1 MASSHVLLDQVDIAF
16 DDERAVASAGLLL
29 PATLAERLG
38 IEQAADQLV
47 DLGDRPGAAR
57 PGRKLLTLVHALV
70 AGGDCIDDVELLRCG
85 STASVLGHRVMAAST
100 VGTWLRSFTFGHVRQ
115 LDRVTGEILSRAWA
129 AGAGPDDGP
138 LTVDVDSTICEVHGY
153 HKQGACYGYTHRLGY
168 HPLLATR
175 AGSGEVLHARLR
187 KGSAN
192 TARGIVRFVDELVAR
207 CRRAG
212 ASGELTFRMDSGFWS
227 AKLIKRLRRHRVR
240 YSITVRQTKTVRAAI
255 AAIPEAAWAPI
266 AYQPDGV
273 AQVAETPY
281 RGDRLI
287 VRRVRN
293 LDDQQQ
299 LFPTWRY
306 HAFVTNRVGTTTWL
320 DADHRRHAVCELAI
334 RDLKAGAG
342 LAHLPSG
349 RFAAN
354 AAWLLAA
361 TLAHNL
367 LRWTASLGLGYR
379 DQQTVAKTLR
389 RTLLALPGRLTR
401 SPPADPASARRL
413 AVGPL
418 VRHGAGSAALHP
430 VPDLTAPRPRL
441 GLSAA
446 ANCSRLPVTASEG
459 SPGCTTTSS
468 RLSPATSCGSAVTQR
483 ERPHATPGAASGNQ
497 PPHSRIGGSRL
508 SSPRWRSLDLPGD
521 GHEDSLRGREIS
533 KDDHQASGIT
543 PLPAVAWARRTL
555 SPWVAQRWAWC
566 SSRSTVAVARVLGMI
581 SSKPAGWRLELTAT
595 ERFS

>member
-1 MASSHVLLDQVDIAF
+1 MIPEPEDTFSMPSSHVMLDQVDIAF
-16 DDERAVASAGLLL
+16 DDPRAVAHAGLLL

-38 IEQAADQLV
+38 IEQATDQLV
-47 DLGDRPGAAR
+47 DLGDRPGAAQ

-70 AGGDCIDDVELLRCG
+70 AGGECIDDVELLRCG

-100 VGTWLRSFTFGHVRQ
+100 VGTWLRAFTFGHVRQ
-115 LDRVTGEILSRAWA
+115 LDKVTGEILSRAWA
-129 AGAGPDDGP
+129 AGAGPGDGP

-153 HKQGACYGYTHRLGY
+153 HKQGAGYGYTHRLGY

-175 AGSGEVLHARLR
+175 AASGEVLHTRLR
-187 KGSAN
+187 KGAAN
-192 TARGIVRFVDELVAR
+192 TARGILRFVDELIAR
-207 CRRAG
+207 LRRAG
-212 ASGELTFRMDSGFWS
+212 ASGELTLRMDSGFWS
-227 AKLIKRLRRHRVR
+227 AKLLRALRRHEVR

-255 AAIPEAAWAPI
+255 ATIPEHVWVQI

-293 LDDQQQ
+293 QGDQAQ
-299 LFPTWRY
+299 LFATWRY
-306 HAFVTNRVGTTTWL
+306 HAFVTNRVGTMLEL

-349 RFAAN
+349 HFNAN

-367 LRWTASLGLGYR
+367 IRWIATLGLSVG

-401 SPPADPASARRL
+401 SARQWT
-413 AVGPL
+413 
-418 VRHGAGSAALHP
+418 LH
-430 VPDLTAPRPRL
+430 L
-441 GLSAA
+441 
-446 ANCSRLPVTASEG
+446 
-459 SPGCTTTSS
+459 
-468 RLSPATSCGSAVTQR
+468 
-483 ERPHATPGAASGNQ
+483 
-497 PPHSRIGGSRL
+497 
-508 SSPRWRSLDLPGD
+508 
-521 GHEDSLRGREIS
+521 
-533 KDDHQASGIT
+533 
-543 PLPAVAWARRTL
+543 
-555 SPWVAQRWAWC
+555 
-566 SSRSTVAVARVLGMI
+566 
-581 SSKPAGWRLELTAT
+581 PAGWPWAHSFTMALARL
-595 ERFS
+595 RCIPDPGG